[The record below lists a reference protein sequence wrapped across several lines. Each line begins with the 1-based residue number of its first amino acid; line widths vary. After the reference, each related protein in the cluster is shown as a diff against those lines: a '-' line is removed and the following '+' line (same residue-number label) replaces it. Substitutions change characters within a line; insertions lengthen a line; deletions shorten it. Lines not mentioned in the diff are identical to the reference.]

1 MRGCDGNRH
10 ASERSGDKAWVHSER
25 NALERLHHQ
34 RPRFAC
40 VTSFGR
46 TNESDEADKPEKG
59 KLAVGAQ
66 IGTIG
71 LGLGS
76 MAWTLDHWLRP
87 LSSAFCVLGFFWGT
101 LLTLTT
107 SLFLAPTCSDG
118 VMAASTSSSSSSR
131 QAQWPLI
138 CHFTPPTWTLAL
150 QRAAAG
156 MRGERRRGNEAQW
169 RDEALTA

>member
-1 MRGCDGNRH
+1 MCCDGNGMH
-10 ASERSGDKAWVHSER
+10 QRSGDKAWVHSER

-71 LGLGS
+71 LGWGS
-76 MAWTLDHWLRP
+76 MAWTLDHWPRP

-101 LLTLTT
+101 LLTLT
-107 SLFLAPTCSDG
+107 SSPFLAPTCSDG

-156 MRGERRRGNEAQW
+156 MERR
-169 RDEALTA
+169 TAKRERSPVER

>member
-59 KLAVGAQ
+59 KLRCWRPDRHNW
-66 IGTIG
+66 
-71 LGLGS
+71 LGLGING
-76 MAWTLDHWLRP
+76 LDFGSLASSPLLRI
-87 LSSAFCVLGFFWGT
+87 LRFG
-101 LLTLTT
+101 
-107 SLFLAPTCSDG
+107 LFLGYP
-118 VMAASTSSSSSSR
+118 
-131 QAQWPLI
+131 PHP
-138 CHFTPPTWTLAL
+138 HFLAL
-150 QRAAAG
+150 PRSQLF
-156 MRGERRRGNEAQW
+156 RRCDGSI
-169 RDEALTA
+169 DKL